1 MQILTEENEKMS
13 LMGIPERL
21 TDTRHYCVLRDED
34 FQFAPLIFVE
44 CYQARAIKLTFGK
57 VSVKIPDDFQILAYD
72 RDCGIIEAIDSLRGG
87 FQAFSFNPL
96 SGLLPSAPDYR
107 ASRSLEKVEWM
118 VPRMPMD
125 SALAVPVGEH
135 VIYIT
140 RSKTL
145 SEINL
150 SDLL

>member
-1 MQILTEENEKMS
+1 MMILTEENEAVP
-13 LMGIPERL
+13 LAGLPERIC
-21 TDTRHYCVLRDED
+21 DTRHYCIMRDED

-44 CYQARAIKLTFGK
+44 CYQARAIKLTFGRF
-57 VSVKIPDDFQILAYD
+57 SVKIPDDFQILAYD
-72 RDCGIIEAIDSLRGG
+72 SDCGIIEAVDSLRGG
-87 FQAFSFNPL
+87 FEAFSFNPL

-107 ASRSLEKVEWM
+107 ASRSLEKVEWL
-118 VPRMPMD
+118 VPKMPTD
-125 SALAVPVGEH
+125 CALAVSVGPH

-140 RSKTL
+140 RSKTM